1 MNLKKLYQVLLI
13 GLLLINNSIILSYA
27 AGTSWKLKDGILT
40 ISGNG
45 TMDNYSDKNFAPWY
59 NERDSI
65 TKVIVKN
72 GVTSIGNTAFYDC
85 NNLVSVELA
94 NSVNSIGDFAF
105 LECEKLES
113 VKMSTTVK
121 SIGDASFKLCQS
133 LSSIVLPEGLESIGY
148 EAFFLCESLKT
159 ITIPS
164 SVTNMEECVFTYCH
178 GLVMVKVNAKIDT
191 LPYWTFYDC
200 ENLTTLYLSDSITTI
215 GQDAL
220 NDCDSLSNV
229 STGAD
234 QSLANKLTNQIK
246 QDVSGFGTVN
256 AGQSSS
262 QDTHITIEGI
272 GNNIYQNIVDN
283 EDVFIDTT
291 ISNDKNINVDVT
303 VKEDDG
309 WDSVNNQL
317 NIHTVI
323 KDTIGSTSD
332 VNVNIN
338 VSNNS
343 SLPGEL
349 LDNLAGKNVI
359 INLKGVGYKATIA
372 CKDLES
378 NKKYKDVAFQY
389 KIEKIINPSNNI
401 KKAIGESVGY
411 YLSFEGSSNI
421 PMIIEIELDVLN
433 IQDFASLFQKDMFSW
448 EHIQTV
454 RIDSNGI
461 ASFYFGGFDHL
472 TSYIIGINVDG
483 YGPEAIIPDDEYNGL
498 TDAYGN
504 RYEITGFESKW
515 GLTIGQV
522 ITIMVIVMIV
532 VIVSVGGA
540 MYIMNKRKIEL
551 SKLKEEVFSKY
562 YKIKRKE

>member
-1 MNLKKLYQVLLI
+1 MKYKKMYI
-13 GLLLINNSIILSYA
+13 AFIIELLLINCSAIPSYA
-27 AGTSWKLKDGILT
+27 TGTSWKLKDGILT

-59 NERDSI
+59 DERDSI
-65 TKVIVKN
+65 TNVIVKS

-94 NSVNSIGDFAF
+94 NSVNSIGDYAF
-105 LECEKLES
+105 LECEKLETI
-113 VKMSTTVK
+113 KMSSAVK

-133 LSSIVLPEGLESIGY
+133 LSSIVLPEGLQSIGY

-164 SVTNMEECVFTYCH
+164 SVTVMEECVFTYCH

-200 ENLTTLYLSDSITTI
+200 ESLTTLYLSDSITTI

-220 NDCDSLSNV
+220 NYCDNLSNV

-234 QSLANKLTNQIK
+234 QTIANKLTNQIK
-246 QDVSGFGTVN
+246 QDVNAFGTVN
-256 AGQSSS
+256 SGQSST
-262 QDTHITIEGI
+262 QNTHITIEGN

-291 ISNDKNINVDVT
+291 ISNDKNINVDVNI
-303 VKEDDG
+303 KEDDG
-309 WDSVNNQL
+309 WDLVNDQL
-317 NIHTVI
+317 NINTVF
-323 KDTIGSTSD
+323 KDYIGSTSD
-332 VNVNIN
+332 MNVNIN
-338 VSNNS
+338 VNNNS

-359 INLKGVGYKATIA
+359 INLKGAGYKTTIA
-372 CKDLES
+372 CKDLDS

-389 KIEKIINPSNNI
+389 KIEKIMNPSNNI
-401 KKAIGESVGY
+401 KKTIGESEGY
-411 YLSFEGSSNI
+411 YLSFDGSSNI
-421 PMIIEIELDVLN
+421 PMVIEIELDVLY
-433 IQDFASLFQKDMFSW
+433 IQNFASLFQKDMFSW
-448 EHIQTV
+448 EHLQTV
-454 RIDSNGI
+454 RVDSNGI
-461 ASFYFGGFDHL
+461 ASFYFGSFDSF
-472 TSYIIGINVDG
+472 TSYLIGINVDG
-483 YGPEAIIPDDEYNGL
+483 YGLDAIIPDDEYNGL

-522 ITIMVIVMIV
+522 ITIMIV
-532 VIVSVGGA
+532 VLIVVVVSVGGA
-540 MYIMNKRKIEL
+540 MYVMNKRNIDFQIIK
-551 SKLKEEVFSKY
+551 KEVM
-562 YKIKRKE
+562 RKKK